1 MFATL
6 RYRYIFLFWNHPKMV
21 TPFNICFSKHP
32 FLSKQ
37 RCLSKQRYKFGNPK
51 VFVLFNN
58 SVCQNN
64 SVWIL
69 LALSP
74 IYGQQPQT
82 EDLKPVVAPRI
93 RDATGNPRNRLPK
106 VPGRFSPSQSGAPP
120 ARHARPSQ
128 IRPLQTEDLKPVVAP
143 RIRHATGNPRNQLPK
158 VPGRFSPSQ
167 QSPEKDKDKMFI
179 HKMFKHLQSGV
190 RVVQMNW

>member
-93 RDATGNPRNRLPK
+93 RDATGNSRNR
-106 VPGRFSPSQSGAPP
+106 
-120 ARHARPSQ
+120 
-128 IRPLQTEDLKPVVAP
+128 
-143 RIRHATGNPRNQLPK
+143 LPK